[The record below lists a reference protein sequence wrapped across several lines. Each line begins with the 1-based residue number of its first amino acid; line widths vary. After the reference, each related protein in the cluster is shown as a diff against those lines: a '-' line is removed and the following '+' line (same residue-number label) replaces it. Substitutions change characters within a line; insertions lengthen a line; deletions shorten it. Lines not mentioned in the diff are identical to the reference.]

1 MSGMASPLARA
12 ADARDAATQAAA
24 LVRLRWGAVVAQLVV
39 FASVDRWLHIM
50 LPWRP
55 LLAGVVVLALVNGGI
70 QIAARRGR
78 IAPLTPML
86 ALDIGVLSWQLYWAG
101 GPANPFVSLYLVP
114 IALAAAWRSARAVVA
129 TALLAVFAYSA
140 LWFGH
145 APLPHVHGEFDLHLF
160 GMWVN
165 FLISTGAVGWVGV
178 RVATTMAAQRAELA
192 AARERSL
199 RDEGVL
205 AVATLGAGAAHALN
219 TPLATMAVLVADL
232 RDGATAD
239 TRADLDLIGRQLDAC
254 RDAVRQLVAEAQPH
268 PAAETATLTQRV
280 ASAVSRWRLLRPAFE
295 LDVQVDAAAA
305 TRSARFD
312 RAFELLL
319 VNLLNNAADAAE
331 ANARCDV
338 RLRLSAT
345 ATQLHIEV
353 EDGGSGFATA
363 PRAFVSGKRDGLGL
377 GLTLAALICERHGG
391 SLDIDA
397 SGGSRVRATLA
408 WAEAE
413 G

>member
-1 MSGMASPLARA
+1 MSGTASPLARA

-24 LVRLRWGAVVAQLVV
+24 LVRLRWVAVFAQLLV
-39 FASVDRWLHIM
+39 FAGVDYWLHIM

-55 LLAGVVVLALVNGGI
+55 LLAGVALLALVNGGI

-78 IAPLTPML
+78 IAPLTPTL

-129 TALLAVFAYSA
+129 TALLAVVAYSA

-165 FLISTGAVGWVGV
+165 FLISAGAVGWVGV

-219 TPLATMAVLVADL
+219 TPLATMAVLLGDL
-232 RDGATAD
+232 REDASAAA
-239 TRADLDLIGRQLDAC
+239 RADLDLIARQLDAC
-254 RDAVRQLVAEAQPH
+254 RDAVRQLVAEAQPEAQAA
-268 PAAETATLTQRV
+268 PAALAQRVETAIG
-280 ASAVSRWRLLRPAFE
+280 RWRLLRPAFE
-295 LDVQVDAAAA
+295 LEVEVDADAA
-305 TRSARFD
+305 TRTPRFD
-312 RAFELLL
+312 RGFELLL
-319 VNLLNNAADAAE
+319 VNLLNNAADAAQ
-331 ANARCDV
+331 ANSRRDIRLALRAERARLCV
-338 RLRLSAT
+338 
-345 ATQLHIEV
+345 EV

-391 SLDIDA
+391 ALEIDDR
-397 SGGSRVRATLA
+397 GGSRVRAALA
-408 WAEAE
+408 WPEPQA
-413 G
+413 

>member
-1 MSGMASPLARA
+1 MSGTVSPLTRA

-24 LVRLRWGAVVAQLVV
+24 LVRLRWVAVCAQLLV
-39 FASVDRWLHIM
+39 FAGVDRWLHLV

-55 LLAGVVVLALVNGGI
+55 LLAGVAVLALVNGGI

-78 IAPLTPML
+78 IAPLTPTL

-129 TALLAVFAYSA
+129 TAVLAVVAYSA

-165 FLISTGAVGWVGV
+165 FLISAGAVGWVGV

-219 TPLATMAVLVADL
+219 TPLATMAVLVGDL
-232 RDGATAD
+232 REGATAEA
-239 TRADLDLIGRQLDAC
+239 RADLDLIARQLDAC
-254 RDAVRQLVAEAQPH
+254 RDAVRQLVAEAQPQADAVA
-268 PAAETATLTQRV
+268 PALAQRVETAIG
-280 ASAVSRWRLLRPAFE
+280 RWRLLRPAFE
-295 LDVQVDAAAA
+295 VDVAVDAAAA
-305 TRSARFD
+305 ARTPRFD

-319 VNLLNNAADAAE
+319 LNLLNNAADAAQ
-331 ANARCDV
+331 ANARRDI
-338 RLRLSAT
+338 RLVLRAEPAHLC
-345 ATQLHIEV
+345 IEV
-353 EDGGSGFATA
+353 EDGGSGFASA

-377 GLTLAALICERHGG
+377 GLTLSALICERHGG
-391 SLDIDA
+391 ALEIDER
-397 SGGSRVRATLA
+397 GGSRVRATLA
-408 WAEAE
+408 WPQA
-413 G
+413 